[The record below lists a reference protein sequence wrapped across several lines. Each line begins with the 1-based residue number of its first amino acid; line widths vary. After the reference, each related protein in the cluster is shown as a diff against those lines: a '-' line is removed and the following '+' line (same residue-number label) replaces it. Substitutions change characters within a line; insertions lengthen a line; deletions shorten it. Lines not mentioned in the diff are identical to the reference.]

1 MVFQW
6 NDTDPLVIN
15 PAIELPQLD
24 IAKNT
29 TEDCTLTYST
39 GKYHS
44 FFDIYDSI
52 SKKFVEETLL
62 NCDGKS
68 VDSALNQKSGWH
80 LADTSDTLVNA
91 PFHS

>member
-1 MVFQW
+1 MTVSHTTADMVFQW

-39 GKYHS
+39 GK
-44 FFDIYDSI
+44 
-52 SKKFVEETLL
+52 V
-62 NCDGKS
+62 
-68 VDSALNQKSGWH
+68 
-80 LADTSDTLVNA
+80 VN
-91 PFHS
+91 